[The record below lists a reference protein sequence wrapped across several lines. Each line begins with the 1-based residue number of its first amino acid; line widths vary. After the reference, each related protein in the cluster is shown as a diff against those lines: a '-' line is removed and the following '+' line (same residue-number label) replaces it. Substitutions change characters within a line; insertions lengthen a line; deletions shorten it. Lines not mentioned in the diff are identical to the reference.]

1 MRNGVIC
8 IVFKSTPEDLLI
20 KVIKM
25 SKMTQFF
32 VTIWEKILRFQRFY
46 LEDFFLSENAMKV

>member
-25 SKMTQFF
+25 SKMAQFF

>member
-25 SKMTQFF
+25 SKMAQFF
-32 VTIWEKILRFQRFY
+32 VTIWEK
-46 LEDFFLSENAMKV
+46 M

>member
-1 MRNGVIC
+1 MRNGAIC

-20 KVIKM
+20 KFIKM
-25 SKMTQFF
+25 SKMAQFF

>member
-20 KVIKM
+20 KFIKM
-25 SKMTQFF
+25 SKMAQFF

-46 LEDFFLSENAMKV
+46 LEDIFLSENAMKV